1 MSSGRVQLASVGAQ
15 DVYLTGDP
23 EFTFFL
29 TVFKRH
35 TKFASQAQEI
45 VFKDVTFD
53 FAKTSEA
60 VLPRFGDLIRAIYFK
75 FDLPAL
81 PIRGPDVGQGYTD
94 SVGNAIIE
102 RAELLIGGQVIEIIT
117 GEYIELRQDLYT
129 RQSHLTSME
138 DLVGTYYTRQGMG
151 PATSDRTMIVPLP
164 FYFHGNPALAI
175 PQVALR
181 FQEVSIRLKL
191 RPIKEL
197 IVSDPGGS
205 SVADLYNDLTLVNP
219 SLIVDYVFLE
229 DREARFFSNK
239 QLTYP
244 ITQVQVSTAQ
254 LEVPGSTTSTSRESY
269 KLGFVNPVKELFF
282 VIQDNSTLETNSAT
296 GNDWFNF
303 LKTSD
308 GGRQLQNLEL
318 FFNGDARITS
328 SVADDLYLRV
338 VQPLDYH
345 TKTPTRSFYIYSF
358 ALDPEEYQPTGQV
371 NMSRINNVR
380 LLLNLR
386 SDTSGTQKT
395 VKVYAHNYNIM
406 KVQSGVAGVLFNFQE
421 N

>member
-45 VFKDVTFD
+45 VFKDVTFN

-60 VLPRFGDLIRAIYFK
+60 ILPRFGDLVRAVYFK

-81 PIRGPDVGQGYTD
+81 TGGANVNQGYTD
-94 SVGNAIIE
+94 SVGNVIID
-102 RAELLIGGQVIEIIT
+102 RAELLIGGQIVEIIT
-117 GEYIELRQDLYT
+117 GEYMELRQDLYT
-129 RQSHLTSME
+129 RQSHLTSMQ

-151 PATSDRTMIVPLP
+151 AATSDRTMIVPLP
-164 FYFHGNPALAI
+164 FYFHNNPALAI

-181 FQEVSIRLKL
+181 YQEVSIRLKL
-191 RPIKEL
+191 RPINQL
-197 IVSDPGGS
+197 IVGDPAG
-205 SVADLYNDLTLVNP
+205 ADVSENYNDLTLVNP

-229 DREARFFSNK
+229 DREAKFFSNK

-244 ITQVQVSTAQ
+244 ITQVQVSTAS
-254 LEVPGSTTSTSRESY
+254 LEVPGTGTSTTEESY

-282 VIQDNSTLETNSAT
+282 VIQDDSVVETNSAT
-296 GNDWFNF
+296 GNDWFNY
-303 LKTSD
+303 LKVSD

-318 FFNGDARITS
+318 YFNGDARITS

-345 TKTPTRSFYIYSF
+345 TKAPNHSFYVYSF

-380 LLLNLR
+380 LVLNLR
-386 SDTSGTQKT
+386 SDTSGTKKT
-395 VKVYAHNYNIM
+395 VKVYAQNYNIM
-406 KVQSGVAGVLFNFQE
+406 KIQSGVAGVLFNFQE